1 MKIIKNLK
9 ILIILFLIISC
20 SKNEKVSVVKEKN
33 INTQMIEAFREGYE
47 ELEMEMYYLQ
57 QKNSMRLNFYIHNH
71 SGLLKRR

>member
-33 INTQMIEAFREGYE
+33 INTQMIEAFREG
-47 ELEMEMYYLQ
+47 
-57 QKNSMRLNFYIHNH
+57 
-71 SGLLKRR
+71 

>member
-57 QKNSMRLNFYIHNH
+57 QKNSMRQNFYTPNLI
-71 SGLLKRR
+71 GRLKQL